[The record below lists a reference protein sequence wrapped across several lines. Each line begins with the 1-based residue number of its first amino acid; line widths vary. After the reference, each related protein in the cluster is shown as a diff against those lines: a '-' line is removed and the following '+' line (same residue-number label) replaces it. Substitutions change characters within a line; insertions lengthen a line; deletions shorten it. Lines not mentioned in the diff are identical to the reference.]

1 MLVKLKTNLG
11 SNDFP
16 DHPFMEGEE
25 REVSTAVGERLIA
38 LRLAV
43 DITPEPKPVV
53 AQPAPIPVPVPK
65 QEPAAQVATAT
76 APKFKTS
83 KEK

>member
-1 MLVKLKTNLG
+1 MRVKLLTNLG

-16 DHPFMEGEE
+16 DHPFMDGEE
-25 REVSTAVGERLIA
+25 YDVSAELGAKLLA

-43 DITPEPKPVV
+43 DVTPE
-53 AQPAPIPVPVPK
+53 PVPVPK
-65 QEPAAQVATAT
+65 QEPAAIAAPAT

>member
-25 REVSTAVGERLIA
+25 REVSTAVGERLIT

-43 DITPEPKPVV
+43 DITPE
-53 AQPAPIPVPVPK
+53 PVPVPK